1 MLGHRSYYFM
11 FLVPALALLACG
23 GEKPIDET
31 TGAVEEPIPVG
42 GVHLAGTYT
51 GDSQQAGDFSQLVL
65 KTDGTYHA
73 KMVVWC
79 FTLPCNPVEQDGRYT
94 LFRRESLTYFQT
106 YDASGT
112 MNGRYQYLVRGD
124 TLNLRNLIASST
136 WTTMLRSPTAWCATS
151 QDCALQELVIGP
163 CAGQYICTEGS
174 TCNWS
179 CGPAPEVAGANRKP
193 GAGG

>member
-1 MLGHRSYYFM
+1 MLGHRSYYFL

-31 TGAVEEPIPVG
+31 TGAVQAPIPTG

-51 GDSQQAGDFSQLVL
+51 GDSSHAGDFAQLVL

-73 KMVVWC
+73 QVFVWC
-79 FTLPCNPVEQDGRYT
+79 VKDPCPPVEQDGRYA
-94 LFRRESLTYFQT
+94 LFRRDTLTYFQT

-112 MNGRYQYLVRGD
+112 KGARYQYELRGD
-124 TLNLRNLIASST
+124 TLNLRRLVDSAP
-136 WTTMLRSPTAWCATS
+136 WTLMLRSPTAWCATN
-151 QDCALQELVIGP
+151 QDCALQDLQIGP
-163 CAGQYICTEGS
+163 CSGQYICTERS
-174 TCNWS
+174 ACNWH
-179 CGPAPEVAGANRKP
+179 CGATPEIAGKSLKT